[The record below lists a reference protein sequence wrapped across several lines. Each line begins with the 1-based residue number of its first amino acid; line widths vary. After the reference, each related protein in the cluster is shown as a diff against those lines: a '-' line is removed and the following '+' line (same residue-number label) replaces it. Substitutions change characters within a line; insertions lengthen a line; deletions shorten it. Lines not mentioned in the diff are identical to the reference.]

1 MTTLSHIPAGR
12 TSRTAV
18 LSEAKRKGVVLA
30 RDVLERGIHT
40 QLLTRLVAEGR
51 LERVSRGVYAWPD
64 ADVTEHHS
72 LVLAS
77 AAIPNG
83 VVCLVSALVF
93 HGIGTQ
99 LPYQVWLALDRRA
112 RKPSASPVPLN
123 VVRFSGAALTY
134 GVETHGLEGQP
145 VRVYSLA
152 KTLADCFKYRNKIG
166 IDVAVEALRESI
178 AEGRL
183 TPADLEPA
191 ARVCRVERV
200 LRPYLEALT
209 P

>member
-1 MTTLSHIPAGR
+1 MTTLSHTTGGR
-12 TSRTAV
+12 PSRIAV
-18 LSEAKRKGVVLA
+18 LAEAKRKGIVMA
-30 RDVLERGIHT
+30 RDVLGRGIHT

-77 AAIPNG
+77 AAVPNG

-99 LPYQVWLALDRRA
+99 LPHEVWLALDRRA
-112 RKPSASPVPLN
+112 RQPSAWAVPMR
-123 VVRFSGAALTY
+123 VVRFSGPALTF
-134 GVETHGLEGQP
+134 GVEEHRLEAKA

-152 KTLADCFKYRNKIG
+152 KTVADCFKYRNKIG
-166 IDVAVEALRESI
+166 LDVAVEALRESLF
-178 AEGRL
+178 EGRL
-183 TPADLEPA
+183 TPAELEPA
-191 ARVCRVERV
+191 ARACRVEKV
-200 LRPYLEALT
+200 IRPYLEALT